1 MRASIMKAITTN
13 HTPAVQLR
21 RMSTTDPKGNVTEF
35 SRSAKSVNND
45 STPMPK
51 SILKTAN
58 STSDTSSPKKAKH
71 VRIITT
77 DQKTVHLKDITSLKK
92 EINSGIQEIR
102 ANIKAIMSNS
112 ARWNSPCDLS
122 SQFYKLQDKVTE
134 YQDKLNISSYNHHK
148 SKQVSINELN
158 NKINATAPSIVKAEG
173 KLGYINKKMEDA
185 NSTQGVKSNLEKITE
200 KNQALKDR
208 IENGYT

>member
-1 MRASIMKAITTN
+1 MKANTTN

-21 RMSTTDPKGNVTEF
+21 RMGTTDPKGNVTEF
-35 SRSAKSVNND
+35 LRLAKSVNNG

-77 DQKTVHLKDITSLKK
+77 DQKNVHLK
-92 EINSGIQEIR
+92 EINADIQEIR

-122 SQFYKLQDKVTE
+122 SQFYKLQDKVAE

-185 NSTQGVKSNLEKITE
+185 NSTQGVKSNLDKMTE